1 MATPWRGRSVDPN
14 TGQTQMLFN
23 SGNNTKI
30 LVFGSF
36 ILFFFLMKYVFMQI
50 KKLLMTLFYLFN
62 RYIQKWLINIYC
74 EKNIFNRNA
83 KTSVVKCKIRG

>member
-30 LVFGSF
+30 LVFGCF
-36 ILFFFLMKYVFMQI
+36 ILFFFFNEI
-50 KKLLMTLFYLFN
+50 RFYAN
-62 RYIQKWLINIYC
+62 
-74 EKNIFNRNA
+74 
-83 KTSVVKCKIRG
+83 